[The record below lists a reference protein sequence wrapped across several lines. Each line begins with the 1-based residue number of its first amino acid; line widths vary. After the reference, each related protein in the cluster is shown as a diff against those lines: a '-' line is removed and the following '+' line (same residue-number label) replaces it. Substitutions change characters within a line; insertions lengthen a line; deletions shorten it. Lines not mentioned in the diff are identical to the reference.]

1 MKRFSK
7 QELKI
12 MKDSNLSLEEKATM
26 LGRSMSSIRSKHWAI
41 INKPSRRV
49 VKNVSNDTV
58 RYDTVRYKRESSVS
72 KKLENNSLP
81 INISIDSIKR
91 NIIIT
96 Y

>member
-1 MKRFSK
+1 MKRFSR

-12 MKDSNLSLEEKATM
+12 MKDNNLSLEEKATM

-41 INKPSRRV
+41 LNKPSRRV
-49 VKNVSNDTV
+49 VKNVSN
-58 RYDTVRYKRESSVS
+58 DTVRYKRESSVS

>member
-1 MKRFSK
+1 
-7 QELKI
+7 
-12 MKDSNLSLEEKATM
+12 MKDNNLSLEEKATM

-41 INKPSRRV
+41 LNKPSRRV
-49 VKNVSNDTV
+49 VKNVSN
-58 RYDTVRYKRESSVS
+58 DTVRYKRESSVS